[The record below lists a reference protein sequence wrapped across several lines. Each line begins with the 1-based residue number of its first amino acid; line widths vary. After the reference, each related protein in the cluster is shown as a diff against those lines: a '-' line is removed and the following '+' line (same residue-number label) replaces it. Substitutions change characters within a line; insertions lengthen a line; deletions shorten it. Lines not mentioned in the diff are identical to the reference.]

1 MTKSTDETIR
11 EILEYTAAMTSKAGL
26 TADWRGD
33 YFSSNQLDD
42 IRKVLE
48 KNGFEAAR
56 IYLSG
61 KIKLKGNPMEL
72 KKNDIILALLKKL
85 AGAANLDMQTKSY
98 IVGKL
103 NPILAVYRKEAGK
116 L

>member
-11 EILEYTAAMTSKAGL
+11 EIIVFISSLTKKAGL

-48 KNGFEAAR
+48 KNGFEAAK
-56 IYLSG
+56 IFLSG
-61 KIKLKGNPMEL
+61 KMKPRGNPMEL
-72 KKNDIILALLKKL
+72 KKNSIILALLEKL
-85 AGAANLDMQTKSY
+85 AEAANLDMQMKSY

-103 NPILAVYRKEAGK
+103 NPILTVHRKEVGK
-116 L
+116 V